1 MRTYSSYFSKWFT
14 HPDVYPFCST
24 YIHDDLLTTIDT
36 SKKDLIDYLPL
47 DCIKPLGFKIN
58 TSLIIYLSK
67 NKNLIRTNTLKSK
80 YDYLPFQVH
89 NPYNLHYHED
99 PTQYIALYHHTLILP
114 DKGFNFRNFP
124 PHVAYTTTYKR
135 SNRHY
140 IRSIFTYEPF
150 ELTDYAILVKDLI
163 EDDEW

>member
-1 MRTYSSYFSKWFT
+1 MREPSDTKILVACEFSGVVRDAF
-14 HPDVYPFCST
+14 
-24 YIHDDLLTTIDT
+24 
-36 SKKDLIDYLPL
+36 L
-47 DCIKPLGFKIN
+47 D
-58 TSLIIYLSK
+58 
-67 NKNLIRTNTLKSK
+67 R
-80 YDYLPFQVH
+80 
-89 NPYNLHYHED
+89 
-99 PTQYIALYHHTLILP
+99 
-114 DKGFNFRNFP
+114 GFNFRNFP